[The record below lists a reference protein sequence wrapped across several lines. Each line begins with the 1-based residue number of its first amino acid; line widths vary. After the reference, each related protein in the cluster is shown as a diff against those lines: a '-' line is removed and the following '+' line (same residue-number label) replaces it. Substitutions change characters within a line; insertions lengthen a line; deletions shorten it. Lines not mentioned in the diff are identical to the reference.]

1 MNDKKLQHF
10 KEKLLQEKEQQ
21 LQSLKNRE
29 KEKDQTMEL
38 LDSELSSY
46 DNHPADV
53 GTELYMMEQEEGF
66 KEQIKIVI
74 DKIDDSLEDIEEG
87 KYGICNNC
95 NKEIKEERLELIPY
109 AKTCLD
115 CSEAEKDNN
124 IDNNVKDN
132 NKIYESLNYQ
142 SFSLTPDEN
151 KDSTGYDK
159 EDTLEDVFEDNIVPK
174 DPSLSTGDNIGLV
187 EEGKYN
193 DSEVVEEIEKI
204 SEEEYKE
211 TLE

>member
-10 KEKLLQEKEQQ
+10 KDKLLQEKEQQ

-66 KEQIKIVI
+66 KEQIKSVI